1 VGVSGVQQSITLS
14 GSSRISQNDGG
25 GVRSSSEGLLT
36 LNDNSMI
43 SGNTSPTNGGG
54 VLNAGATVILN
65 DNSQVVGNAALL
77 GGGIYSSNASG
88 PSSVT
93 LNGESTI
100 TGNTATGGQGGG
112 IYNEAGSTVSVNDS
126 GSITGN
132 IPDDCFP
139 AIC

>member
-1 VGVSGVQQSITLS
+1 VGVTGSELGIILN

-25 GVRSSSEGLLT
+25 GVWNSFGGVT

-43 SGNTSPTNGGG
+43 SGNASSSNGGG
-54 VLNAGATVILN
+54 IFSDFATVVLN
-65 DNSQVVGNAALL
+65 DNSQVVGNVAPL
-77 GGGIYSSNASG
+77 GGGIYNSSASG

-93 LNGESTI
+93 LNDVSRI
-100 TGNTATGGQGGG
+100 RGNAATGGQGGG

-132 IPDDCFP
+132 IPDNCFP